1 MLGATIDS
9 LEGENTKT
17 QYCVLGYRI
26 DLYFHDYILAIEVH
40 EFNHFDRNID
50 YKIKKQKVTEKE
62 LDCKFA
68 RNKHGENDF
77 NIFKAYTHTHLKII

>member
-26 DLYFHDYILAIEVH
+26 DLYFPDYILAIEVD
-40 EFNHFDRNID
+40 EFNHFD
-50 YKIKKQKVTEKE
+50 YEIKKQKVTEKE

-68 RNKHGENDF
+68 RNNHGENDF
-77 NIFKAYTHTHLKII
+77 NIFKAVDNIHRHI

>member
-1 MLGATIDS
+1 MNLITLI
-9 LEGENTKT
+9 E
-17 QYCVLGYRI
+17 
-26 DLYFHDYILAIEVH
+26 ILI
-40 EFNHFDRNID
+40 I
-50 YKIKKQKVTEKE
+50 KSKKQKVTEKE

>member
-26 DLYFHDYILAIEVH
+26 DLYFHDYILEIEVD
-40 EFNHFDRNID
+40 EFNHFD
-50 YKIKKQKVTEKE
+50 YEIKKQKVTEEE

-68 RNKHGENDF
+68 RNNHGENDF
-77 NIFKAYTHTHLKII
+77 NIFKAVDNIHRHI